1 MTRVNASNSTEG
13 VSFAIG
19 NYAFFR
25 QDFALSSSEYSWIDR
40 QGHDISAHGSFIDT
54 EGAPPS
60 SGFITEIEIDLSN
73 NDFSDPDVLI
83 TDITADDGFGGLL
96 SARLADLTSS
106 DAGAFFNELMTFND
120 DITGSAYSDTMKAG
134 GGADELNLGGGN
146 DFGYGDAGNDILS
159 GGLGNDKLFGDSIE
173 LFGPSSIG
181 GDDRLFGNSG
191 DDTLNG
197 GGGDDVL
204 NGGSGDD
211 ELIGGAGA
219 DRMNGGTGDDV
230 FVFRKASDSTNSS
243 RDVIRDFDFGG
254 ADRDKI
260 DLSDLGVSNFTVLGA
275 SGSPGAHTVGA
286 RGMGQDTH
294 LLLNTDADAAVEMTI
309 VVQDGS
315 MLARNWD
322 QDDFILA

>member
-1 MTRVNASNSTEG
+1 MTSVNASNSTEG

-134 GGADELNLGGGN
+134 GGADELDLGGGN
-146 DFGYGDAGNDILS
+146 DFGYGDAGNDTLR
-159 GGLGNDKLFGDSIE
+159 GGNGNDMLFGDSIE
-173 LFGPSSIG
+173 LFGPSGTG
-181 GDDRLFGNSG
+181 GNDELFGGNG
-191 DDTLNG
+191 QDTLNG
-197 GGGDDVL
+197 GGGNDDL
-204 NGGSGDD
+204 NGGANNDL
-211 ELIGGAGA
+211 LIGGAGR
-219 DRMNGGTGDDV
+219 DIMTGGGGSDV
-230 FVFRKASDSTNSS
+230 FEFRRVTDSTNSNPDTIS
-243 RDVIRDFDFGG
+243 GWN
-254 ADRDKI
+254 ANDRI
-260 DLSDLGVSNFTVLGA
+260 DLSDLGVTDFTVLGA
-275 SGSPGAHTVGA
+275 GATPGAHTVGA

-294 LLLNTDADAAVEMTI
+294 LLVNTDGDAAVEMTLI
-309 VVQDGS
+309 VQDGS
-315 MLARNWD
+315 VRAVDWNAG
-322 QDDFILA
+322 DFILA